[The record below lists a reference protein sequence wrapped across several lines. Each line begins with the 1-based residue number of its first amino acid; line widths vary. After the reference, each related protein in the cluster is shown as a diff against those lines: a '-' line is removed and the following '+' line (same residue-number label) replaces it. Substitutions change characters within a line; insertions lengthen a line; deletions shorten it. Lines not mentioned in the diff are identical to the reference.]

1 MSDATAAVHV
11 SMAVKDGKPPR
22 LGKRPYDEP
31 VSGGEVQTLMVVA
44 AVWIGLSLAVAAL
57 IYWLR
62 PHVPK
67 RGMVV
72 VVRSGGDRRVVAVA
86 RRKPLSTPDR
96 VLAEIDPESRV
107 IPLPRRRVATAEP
120 GITMVF
126 GGRLHYVITDPDAA
140 AAAGEQIA
148 VALGDS
154 IATAVDERLHDLPLG
169 RAVHSAPDIHQR
181 LAAALTTLRV
191 YGIAITE
198 IELDPFT
205 GADGQWW
212 GVPPAAGL

>member
-1 MSDATAAVHV
+1 MAT
-11 SMAVKDGKPPR
+11 KDGKPPPP
-22 LGKRPYDEP
+22 GKRPYDDP
-31 VSGGEVQTLMVVA
+31 VSGGEFQTLLVVA
-44 AVWIGLSLAVAAL
+44 AAWIGVSLAVAAL

-72 VVRSGGDRRVVAVA
+72 VVRSGDDRRVVAVA

-96 VLAEIDPESRV
+96 VLAEIDPESRI

-120 GITMVF
+120 GITMLV
-126 GGRLHYVITDPDAA
+126 GGRLRYDITDPDTAA
-140 AAAGEQIA
+140 TAGEQIA

-154 IATAVDERLHDLPLG
+154 IAAAVDEQLHDMPLA

-181 LAAALTTLRV
+181 LTAALTTLRV

-205 GADGQWW
+205 VADGQWW
-212 GVPPAAGL
+212 GVPPAAGR